1 MIKGASYFKNR
12 KLNFSEQFSHW
23 KSNWRNGVLR
33 LVERILTGRN
43 VSDLLGG
50 NLIQIQ
56 HLPEV
61 RSQLVEI
68 IKINKGEVLDE
79 ISIAPVSGDYQFVIN
94 EVIQPQLLLQM
105 KNLKVDIKSGL
116 SQLESG
122 FVVDST
128 LAQWQRL
135 LYRGGMSHSVSRL
148 SRSLPFKNGTWIVL
162 PFSPYYFHT
171 LIEDIPLILEA
182 RRYNR
187 EVRVLTSYQNPD
199 WTFEILKLMN
209 IDVEISMLKAI
220 EFENYL
226 AVTAPRGIS
235 KNVVKIIRS
244 QVEFVRSEEKKRI
257 FLSRGFSLD
266 RADVGLEAAVMER
279 LSSLGF
285 ELVNPSN
292 MSVPEQVKLFALAEI
307 VIGTH
312 GGALTN
318 IVWAEPGT
326 HVIELFNHPYRTQD
340 FARLATACN
349 HRYSCI
355 EASHELTDK
364 AVASLIYDLVSQS

>member
-12 KLNFSEQFSHW
+12 KLNFSEQFAHW
-23 KSNWRNGVLR
+23 KSNWRNGFLR

-50 NLIQIQ
+50 NLTQIQ

-61 RSQLVEI
+61 RSQLVET
-68 IKINKGEVLDE
+68 IKINTGEVLDE
-79 ISIAPVSGDYQFVIN
+79 VRIAPIAGDYQFVIN
-94 EVIQPQLLLQM
+94 EVIQPQLLLQIQ
-105 KNLKVDIKSGL
+105 NLKVDIKSGL
-116 SQLESG
+116 AQLESG

-135 LYRGGMSHSVSRL
+135 LYRGGMSHSISRL
-148 SRSLPFKNGTWIVL
+148 SKSLPFKNGTWIVL

-171 LIEDIPLILEA
+171 LVEDIPLILEA

-187 EVRVLTSYQNPD
+187 EVRVLTSNQNPH

-209 IDVEISMLKAI
+209 INFEISMLKAI
-220 EFENYL
+220 RFENYL

-235 KNVVKIIRS
+235 EKAVELIRS
-244 QVEFVRSEEKKRI
+244 QVDLVRGGEKIRL
-257 FLSRGFSLD
+257 FLARGTSLD
-266 RADVGLEAAVMER
+266 RADAALETAVMER
-279 LSSLGF
+279 LDDLGF
-285 ELVNPSN
+285 ELVNPST
-292 MSVPEQVKLFALAEI
+292 MSVSEQVKLFSSAEI
-307 VIGTH
+307 VVGMH
-312 GGALTN
+312 GGALAN
-318 IVWAEPGT
+318 IVWANPGT

-340 FARLATACN
+340 FARLAAACK

-355 EASHELTDK
+355 EASDELTDK
-364 AVASLIYDLVSQS
+364 AVASLIYDIASQS